1 MPKQL
6 KLKFYTGQKRFL
18 SLGSQNRPRRQS
30 WLDAIINFFYFVGLA
45 VIKFFGVFFKLAA
58 GICFH
63 TGSII
68 IAAVSKTARA
78 AAADIKTTVKN
89 FPRRAKLLASR
100 QSGRSLAIFSVIAV
114 IGFIGLQSLHLV
126 AKGFAL
132 KNKIIT
138 EPNPIENLDYNPI
151 LKRLLIKYIVFMYE
165 SETVPTELEIWQ
177 EYLLL
182 LKDNQLNRLFI
193 QEFLENTSHLNLM

>member
-1 MPKQL
+1 M
-6 KLKFYTGQKRFL
+6 
-18 SLGSQNRPRRQS
+18 
-30 WLDAIINFFYFVGLA
+30 V
-45 VIKFFGVFFKLAA
+45 
-58 GICFH
+58 
-63 TGSII
+63 
-68 IAAVSKTARA
+68 
-78 AAADIKTTVKN
+78 VK
-89 FPRRAKLLASR
+89 
-100 QSGRSLAIFSVIAV
+100 
-114 IGFIGLQSLHLV
+114 
-126 AKGFAL
+126 